1 MVLRS
6 IVRNIYLIFGPISD
20 TEFLKSLRFLAID
33 VSFVM
38 LMRLLWEQDWLVVS
52 GANFPLPTFSQ
63 SHSQLLGRGEGLE
76 INQSPMANDI
86 INPAYVIKPP

>member
-6 IVRNIYLIFGPISD
+6 IRTIYLIFGPLSD
-20 TEFLKSLRFLAID
+20 TEFLKSLRFLAIN

-52 GANFPLPTFSQ
+52 GANFSLPTFSQ
-63 SHSQLLGRGEGLE
+63 SHSQLLGRGEEKDWRL
-76 INQSPMANDI
+76 INHQWPTT
-86 INPAYVIKPP
+86 